1 MPLGWSIAPRQGEAC
16 FHRLIIFHQSLG
28 KGAQLDHSACLDL
41 SKPLIEPLAVAGAD
55 HLTKRL
61 DLVVGL
67 LQSGIGSTQPGQ
79 VRSLPRGALVLFGGE

>member
-1 MPLGWSIAPRQGEAC
+1 
-16 FHRLIIFHQSLG
+16 
-28 KGAQLDHSACLDL
+28 
-41 SKPLIEPLAVAGAD
+41 VAGAD